1 MTSTYDETRFGQ
13 SAPSA
18 RRISSFLK
26 SCWDA
31 FRERRQ
37 RLILR
42 ATLSNLSDREL
53 MDIGMTRGEID
64 YVASNRI
71 SDPRGIIA
79 G

>member
-1 MTSTYDETRFGQ
+1 MTTTYDETGFGQ

-31 FRERRQ
+31 FQERRQ

-53 MDIGMTRGEID
+53 MDVGKLAARSIMSLPTALAIRE
-64 YVASNRI
+64 A
-71 SDPRGIIA
+71 
-79 G
+79 